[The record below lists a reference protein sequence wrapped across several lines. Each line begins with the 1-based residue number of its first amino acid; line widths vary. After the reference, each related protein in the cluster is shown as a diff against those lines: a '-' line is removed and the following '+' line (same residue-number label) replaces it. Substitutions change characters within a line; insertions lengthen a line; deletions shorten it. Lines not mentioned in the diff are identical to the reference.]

1 MSFKLE
7 LLKQRIIELEAENA
21 KLRQIIEENIKREA
35 ENTELKSKNDN
46 TVNNN
51 TPNNNTSFSNFNSDA
66 DHHEKSSQKKEM
78 NNFLDEARKKS
89 IGENI
94 AFRAFSRQCN
104 KEKKLKKAEQASLN
118 QDQESGTFFSEKIPE
133 ITTLKIPPKNFW

>member
-35 ENTELKSKNDN
+35 ENTELKSKVRELEARFAILELSPTDN
-46 TVNNN
+46 
-51 TPNNNTSFSNFNSDA
+51 A